1 MNSPEKIAGV
11 FLRLNGFFLLPQFTL
26 FDGERHTHVDF
37 LGLRAPMSVE
47 SCGQLIFPL
56 DDSFFDLINAQ
67 VDNSREQLLA
77 AIVEVKG
84 NKKKQEPGAGHYD
97 YIDRFIG
104 NANRV
109 QIHFRDHGEN
119 ISTTN
124 GIIDVPLGYA
134 LRWIVGRIDWI
145 DGNQEGLSKKSS
157 WTWSETALSDI
168 LYLKKLGFLS
178 QPNN

>member
-1 MNSPEKIAGV
+1 M
-11 FLRLNGFFLLPQFTL
+11 
-26 FDGERHTHVDF
+26 
-37 LGLRAPMSVE
+37 
-47 SCGQLIFPL
+47 
-56 DDSFFDLINAQ
+56 
-67 VDNSREQLLA
+67 A

-97 YIDRFIG
+97 YIYRFIG

-119 ISTTN
+119 ISITN
-124 GIIDVPLGYA
+124 GIIEVPLGYA
-134 LRWIVGRIDWI
+134 LRWTVGRIDWI